1 MAISPTQF
9 AVKTRQSANWSD
21 AKKRALHIYR
31 AWIRAAPEIQTMYS
45 VPLPV
50 SALRTRIRQEF
61 ERHRNVNKLD
71 VTDVLITKATIDYQ
85 ETMNYWRQATHIM
98 SYFKEENFR
107 GDKRLPKN
115 FITGFLD
122 GRN

>member
-9 AVKTRQSANWSD
+9 AVKTRQSANWGD
-21 AKKRALHIYR
+21 AKKRVLHIYR
-31 AWIRAAPEIQTMYS
+31 AWIRAAPEVQTMYS

-107 GDKRLPKN
+107 GDKRLPKD

>member
-1 MAISPTQF
+1 MELTQSCL
-9 AVKTRQSANWSD
+9 VQ
-21 AKKRALHIYR
+21 
-31 AWIRAAPEIQTMYS
+31 APEIQTMYS

-85 ETMNYWRQATHIM
+85 V
-98 SYFKEENFR
+98 
-107 GDKRLPKN
+107 RLRTPSE
-115 FITGFLD
+115 IGL
-122 GRN
+122 RV